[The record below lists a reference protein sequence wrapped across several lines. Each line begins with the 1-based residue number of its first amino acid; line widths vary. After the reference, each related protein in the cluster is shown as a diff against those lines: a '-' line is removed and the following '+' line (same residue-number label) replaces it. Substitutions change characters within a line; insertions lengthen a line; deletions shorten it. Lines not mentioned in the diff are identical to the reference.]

1 MSLHRNLQLENL
13 QSLVCRRD
21 LLKVGPLALSASVLP
36 GLLTG
41 TANGAFAPSPN
52 AKAKSVIFLWMGG
65 GVTHIDSLDPK
76 PEAPEQIRGT
86 LSAIP
91 TAIPGVQFSEVCPN
105 LARIANDIC
114 TVRSFSH
121 DSDDHRTPGLAAFRI
136 GQCCLSLNP
145 VDGIQPSSLSG

>member
-1 MSLHRNLQLENL
+1 MLPYRNSQLDNL
-13 QSLVCRRD
+13 RSLVCRRD

-41 TANGAFAPSPN
+41 TASAAFAPLLT

-86 LSAIP
+86 LAAIP
-91 TAIPGVQFSEVCPN
+91 TAIPGIQFTEACPN
-105 LARIANDIC
+105 LAR
-114 TVRSFSH
+114 
-121 DSDDHRTPGLAAFRI
+121 
-136 GQCCLSLNP
+136 
-145 VDGIQPSSLSG
+145 